1 MDEYDVVVV
10 GGGAAGLNGALALA
24 RSRRSVLVI
33 DEGTPRNAPAA
44 HVHNFLTRDGVPPA
58 ELYALGRAEVIRY
71 GAEVHTGTV
80 TTITPR
86 SGRSGGFEVE
96 TVDGTRVGA
105 RRLLVTTGLT
115 DELPGVPG
123 LAERFGRDVLHCPY
137 CHGWEVRDQV
147 IGVLATSVM
156 AIHQTLLFSQLSDD
170 VTLFLNDGP
179 EPTEEQWEQLAARGI
194 SVVLGK
200 VEAVEVIDDKLSGVR
215 LEGGRGIPCEAL
227 VVQPLA
233 RARASFLDGL
243 GLKAAELEVNG
254 VSIGTAV
261 QADLAGR
268 TSVPGV
274 WVAGNVTAPTAQVI
288 AAAAAG
294 LTAGAAINFDL
305 IEEETRLAVAAR
317 SS

>member
-1 MDEYDVVVV
+1 M
-10 GGGAAGLNGALALA
+10 
-24 RSRRSVLVI
+24 
-33 DEGTPRNAPAA
+33 
-44 HVHNFLTRDGVPPA
+44 
-58 ELYALGRAEVIRY
+58 
-71 GAEVHTGTV
+71 
-80 TTITPR
+80 
-86 SGRSGGFEVE
+86 
-96 TVDGTRVGA
+96 
-105 RRLLVTTGLT
+105 TTGLT

-147 IGVLATSVM
+147 IGVLATSAM
-156 AIHQTLLFSQLSDD
+156 AIHQALLFSQLSDD
-170 VTLFLNDGP
+170 VTLYLNDGP
-179 EPTEEQWEQLAARGI
+179 EPAEEQWEQLAARGI

-200 VEAVEVIDDKLSGVR
+200 VEAVEVTDDKLSAVR
-215 LEGGRGIPCEAL
+215 LEGGRVIPCEAL

-243 GLKAAELEVNG
+243 GLKAAELEING

-261 QADLAGR
+261 QADPAGR
-268 TSVPGV
+268 TAVPGV